1 MARSEESRARALAGG
16 ARDVVSD
23 LDRLPAV
30 DGVVVATTTTAHA
43 EVVEAAL
50 GLDVPVFVEKPLTA
64 DVAGAERLVALGSGR
79 VFVMDKWRYHPG
91 IELLAEMA
99 RSRELGP
106 VIGLRTTR
114 VSWGHSFPDV
124 DTVWIHAPHDLA
136 IGLEILGSVPPVRL
150 AVGEFVGPQL
160 SGVVALLGDDPWQA
174 LEISATSHVRRREIR
189 LLCRDGAAWLGDGY
203 ADHVGVARAD
213 DVGEEP
219 ERRPIST
226 ELPLLRELRAFVE
239 HLDGGP
245 APRSSVEEG
254 AEVVRRVAELRA
266 LAGATA

>member
-23 LDRLPAV
+23 LGRLPAV
-30 DGVVVATTTTAHA
+30 DGVVVATTTIAHA
-43 EVVEAAL
+43 EVVEEAL
-50 GLDVPVFVEKPLTA
+50 GLGVPVFVEKPLTA
-64 DVAGAERLVALGSGR
+64 DVAAAERLVALGLGR

-91 IELLAEMA
+91 IELLAEIA
-99 RSRELGP
+99 RTQELGP
-106 VIGLRTTR
+106 VVGLRTTR

-136 IGLEILGSVPPVRL
+136 IGLEILGSVPPVRS

-160 SGVVALLGDDPWQA
+160 SGVVALLGDEPWQVM
-174 LEISATSHVRRREIR
+174 EISATSHERRREIR
-189 LLCRDGAAWLGDGY
+189 LLCRDGTAWLGDGY

-245 APRSSVEEG
+245 GPRSSVEEG

-266 LAGATA
+266 LAGATE